1 MPESEYNK
9 TVRWIKVLEEVS
21 ERYPYKNID
30 NVIMQLKSI
39 KKELEKQNAV

>member
-9 TVRWIKVLEEVS
+9 TVRWIEVLEEVS

-30 NVIMQLKSI
+30 NVIMQLKSV
-39 KKELEKQNAV
+39 KKELENQNAV

>member
-21 ERYPYKNID
+21 ERYPYKSID
-30 NVIMQLKSI
+30 SIIMQLKSV

>member
-9 TVRWIKVLEEVS
+9 TVRWIEVLEEVA
-21 ERYPYKNID
+21 ERYPHKSID
-30 NVIMQLKSI
+30 NVIMQLKSV